1 MLIIQ
6 IKQGNSLVVLKCK
19 DIILLSLR
27 GLGAVQM
34 FSISINS
41 EFVLR
46 GAAFFKIRG
55 VGSDLIGIFTVTFP
69 SRKIKQTEGN

>member
-34 FSISINS
+34 FSISINF
-41 EFVLR
+41 EFVMR
-46 GAAFFKIRG
+46 GAAFFKRFYN
-55 VGSDLIGIFTVTFP
+55 SNFSAIFE
-69 SRKIKQTEGN
+69 R

>member
-46 GAAFFKIRG
+46 GAAFFKRFYN
-55 VGSDLIGIFTVTFP
+55 SDVSAI
-69 SRKIKQTEGN
+69 SEG

>member
-34 FSISINS
+34 FSICINY

-46 GAAFFKIRG
+46 GAAFFKRFYNSNI
-55 VGSDLIGIFTVTFP
+55 SAI
-69 SRKIKQTEGN
+69 SEG